1 MKPLTLCVA
10 TLAVIACGTAPK
22 FVEVTDPNVELP
34 DLRIKK
40 IEYRLQHRQQIA
52 RRSIYEPNVA
62 ALGYEFT
69 IFIENVGNKELSEPF
84 YLSVSGSLTD
94 YHDLQFSR
102 HIRLN
107 DEHKTIQP
115 GAVHPFIVPI
125 NLDFPPPFSKISQYP
140 VRFYIN
146 TEGPANS
153 TGFPTLFVA
162 ERSYKNNTYELE
174 VKLR

>member
-69 IFIENVGNKELSEPF
+69 IFIENVGN
-84 YLSVSGSLTD
+84 SVTKS
-94 YHDLQFSR
+94 
-102 HIRLN
+102 
-107 DEHKTIQP
+107 
-115 GAVHPFIVPI
+115 
-125 NLDFPPPFSKISQYP
+125 
-140 VRFYIN
+140 
-146 TEGPANS
+146 
-153 TGFPTLFVA
+153 
-162 ERSYKNNTYELE
+162 
-174 VKLR
+174 